1 MSKITQHDFDAMT
14 KKADKTNLIVSNSL
28 GEHYVSE
35 SLVTLRKVGD
45 RVKAQFMFNASNAN
59 DHPLNMAWL
68 YISGDMKGI
77 YQMKPPIT
85 DISTVK
91 ALNMEWEI

>member
-1 MSKITQHDFDAMT
+1 MSKITQRDYNTMIRDME
-14 KKADKTNLIVSNSL
+14 KTSLIVSNNL

-35 SLVTLRKVGD
+35 SLVTLRKVGS
-45 RVKAQFMFNASNAN
+45 RVKAQFLFNASAN
-59 DHPLNMAWL
+59 DHPLNVAWL
-68 YISGDMKGI
+68 YISGDMKGV

-85 DISTVK
+85 DISAVS